1 VAERTLHASAVAIG
15 GRAVLITG
23 PSGSGKS
30 GLALQLIAL
39 GARLVA
45 DDGVILRSEGGQLL
59 ARAPDAIRGLIEAR
73 GVGLL
78 NAEPLDDVPLSFVV
92 DLGTSETERL
102 PPRRTTTLLGVVLP
116 LLHKVESLHFAAAVR
131 QYLAQGR
138 SA

>member
-1 VAERTLHASAVAIG
+1 VADQPLHASAVAID

-30 GLALQLIAL
+30 GLALHLIAL

-45 DDGVILRSEGGQLL
+45 DDGVILRREGERLL
-59 ARAPDAIRGLIEAR
+59 ARAPQAIRGLIEVR
-73 GVGLL
+73 FVGLL
-78 NAEPLDDVPLSFVV
+78 KAEPLDEVPVALVV
-92 DLGTSETERL
+92 DLGTTESERL
-102 PPRRTTTLLGVVLP
+102 PPWRTTTIEGVALP

-131 QYLAQGR
+131 QYLAHGR

>member
-1 VAERTLHASAVAIG
+1 MD

-30 GLALQLIAL
+30 GLALDLLAL

-45 DDGVILRSEGGQLL
+45 DDGVILRREGERLL
-59 ARAPDAIRGLIEAR
+59 ARSPDAIRGVIEAR
-73 GVGLL
+73 GIGLL
-78 NAEPLDDVPLSFVV
+78 NAEPLDDVPVALVV
-92 DLGTSETERL
+92 DLGTTETERL
-102 PPRRTTTLLGVVLP
+102 PPWRTTTLDGIAIP

-131 QYLAQGR
+131 QYLAHGR